1 MTLRV
6 HFGTDDLAR
15 LTFAPGPD
23 PLWEL
28 LLSLHQAQTEDG
40 SPVFGSWRRRV
51 RAGLGDQTRRLLELA
66 PPQGYS
72 PDFLTPWAAGEGLRA
87 GLAAV
92 ARTDSGRIRPNLD
105 ELARVPRWAGGLL
118 RPDGPARLARL
129 MGSYFR
135 TAIAPHWAEIRR
147 QVDRDLAV
155 RARTVLTEG
164 LHGAGEQAPGL
175 TWESSVLHVDNGQAA
190 VRDLHLDGRGLR
202 LVPSYFCWRHPIT
215 LRDPSQPPVLVYPVQ
230 HQPLTEAPTRTGP
243 TGPQALGSL
252 LGRTRAG
259 VLRAIAHGC
268 CSTTEL
274 AARAGVSPATASE
287 HARILK
293 EAGLISTHRSGIA
306 VTHTLQ
312 PSGRTLLS
320 APSA

>member
-6 HFGTDDLAR
+6 HFTTDDLAR

-40 SPVFGSWRRRV
+40 AQVFGAWRRRI
-51 RAGLGDQTRRLLELA
+51 RAGLDDQVRKLLELT

-72 PDFLTPWAAGEGLRA
+72 PDFLTPWEGGQGLQA

-92 ARTDSGRIRPNLD
+92 ARTDRGRVRDDLD
-105 ELARVPRWAGGLL
+105 QLASAPRWADGLL
-118 RPDGPARLARL
+118 RSDGPARLARV

-135 TAIAPHWAEIRR
+135 TAVAPHWVAIRR
-147 QVDRDLAV
+147 QVEHDLAV
-155 RARTVLTEG
+155 RSRTVLTEG
-164 LHGAGEQAPGL
+164 LRGITEKYRGL
-175 TWESSVLHVDNGQAA
+175 TWESPTLLVDDGHSA

-215 LRDPSQPPVLVYPVQ
+215 LRDPSRPPVLVYPVD
-230 HQPLTEAPTRTGP
+230 HQPLTEVVAETGP
-243 TGPQALGSL
+243 AGPQALGSL
-252 LGRTRAG
+252 LGRTRAN
-259 VLRAIAHGC
+259 VLHAIARGG

-274 AARAGVSPATASE
+274 AARTGVSPATASE

-293 EAGLISTHRSGIA
+293 DAGLISTRRTGTA

-312 PSGRTLLS
+312 PTGRTLLGS
-320 APSA
+320 